1 MLLQLFAQVC
11 KNVRRSGRYFR
22 LRSELSIAQIF
33 CRKYAKKNK
42 DCKCK
47 IPRCLPISHLTKSG
61 MCAFVLKV
69 SSPLLND
76 QFYTEL
82 SMRVFKQMAFAKQ
95 KLSLPRSL
103 LLARKSF
110 PSSAASS
117 FFQLPLSF
125 SQLFSCFS
133 FPNFVEKRTLLYSKS
148 EQFTQKVYQT
158 IFLKITK
165 KVKHNGKT
173 FCSLSV
179 IKRII
184 IAVAFLLY
192 IVYKVIEF

>member
-11 KNVRRSGRYFR
+11 RNQHVLRSGRYFR

-33 CRKYAKKNK
+33 CRKYAKNK

-133 FPNFVEKRTLLYSKS
+133 FPNFVEKRTLLFSKS
-148 EQFTQKVYQT
+148 EQFTKKVYQT

-165 KVKHNGKT
+165 KVKHNGKI
-173 FCSLSV
+173 FSSLSV
-179 IKRII
+179 
-184 IAVAFLLY
+184 VM
-192 IVYKVIEF
+192 E

>member
-11 KNVRRSGRYFR
+11 KNHHVLRSGKYFR
-22 LRSELSIAQIF
+22 LRLELSIAQIF
-33 CRKYAKKNK
+33 CRKHAKNK

-69 SSPLLND
+69 CSPFND

-133 FPNFVEKRTLLYSKS
+133 SPNFVEKRTPLYSKS
-148 EQFTQKVYQT
+148 VQFTQKEYQT
-158 IFLKITK
+158 IFWKITK

-173 FCSLSV
+173 FC
-179 IKRII
+179 
-184 IAVAFLLY
+184 
-192 IVYKVIEF
+192 